1 MLNHKTI
8 KTILII
14 TALCLVSL
22 AQAEEPSFEFKYS
35 EEEAKLYRMP
45 IKQITPKDGI
55 WTGHVIAYGHYIKPP
70 YKIEVKDTIV
80 LINNVQVYP
89 ALKTPGMIEK
99 DAETKANRDSVYEEK
114 WQQLI
119 LDSQELYRKITNE
132 NTLEVAIDTVVKIFK
147 NSGMCDS
154 VQIRSNR
161 SIKIFPKSKQ
171 VGFIISYHTFQE
183 IEEFKKCNPMTPKE
197 AREQSIENLRKIGGP
212 VGPSEWAIY
221 ISKKLKEDL
230 IRGDLV
236 VVNKSG
242 IWPVAY
248 GREIAQIT
256 KVLKDEHLS
265 KQEKINHLPKFLSY
279 ETKYMIIV
287 NYNQKEWQTLFKE
300 EEK

>member
-1 MLNHKTI
+1 
-8 KTILII
+8 
-14 TALCLVSL
+14 LCLISL
-22 AQAEEPSFEFKYS
+22 AQAEEPFFEFKYS

-70 YKIEVKDTIV
+70 YKIEVRDTIV
-80 LINNVQVYP
+80 LINNVQVYL

-99 DAETKANRDSVYEEK
+99 DAETKANQDSVYEEK
-114 WQQLI
+114 LQKLI
-119 LDSQELYRKITNE
+119 LDSQELYRRITKE
-132 NTLEVAIDTVVKIFK
+132 NTLEIAMDTVVKIFK
-147 NSGMCDS
+147 NSGMCDI

-161 SIKIFPKSKQ
+161 SIKIFPKSKR

-183 IEEFKKCNPMTPKE
+183 IEEFKKCNPTTSEE
-197 AREQSIENLRKIGGP
+197 AREQSIENLRKMGGP
-212 VGPSEWAIY
+212 VGPSEWATY
-221 ISKKLKEDL
+221 ISKKMKEDL

-248 GREIAQIT
+248 GREIKQIA

-265 KQEKINHLPKFLSY
+265 KQEKINHPSKFLSY
-279 ETKYMIIV
+279 ETKYMVIV